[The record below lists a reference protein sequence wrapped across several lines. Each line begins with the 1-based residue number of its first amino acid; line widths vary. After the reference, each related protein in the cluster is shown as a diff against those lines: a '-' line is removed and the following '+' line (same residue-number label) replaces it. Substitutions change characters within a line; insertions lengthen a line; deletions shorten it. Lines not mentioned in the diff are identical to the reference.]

1 MGGLTARNPWYP
13 ETTERM
19 VARGNT
25 PKASLPKLYGRE
37 CSPFRAIARKTAV
50 PRGAP
55 CPPGGHCAGAGQSAQ
70 EAQSHWVSWRATSS
84 RRSQPHRCW
93 PRPQRPAAICDS
105 RTGRRT
111 RPAPDWQLPRRWAHI
126 LETPEQTAP
135 PVVVNLISPP
145 PPRWGEAGR
154 RVWAL
159 ARALMARR

>member
-1 MGGLTARNPWYP
+1 MRLRSRRIHAESRQSRLGQ
-13 ETTERM
+13 
-19 VARGNT
+19 VARRRVSAAHVGWVR
-25 PKASLPKLYGRE
+25 AAALPQ
-37 CSPFRAIARKTAV
+37 
-50 PRGAP
+50 GAP
-55 CPPGGHCAGAGQSAQ
+55 CPPVGHCAGAGQSAQ

-84 RRSQPHRCW
+84 RRSQPHRCC